1 MTRIC
6 VFASGNGSNFQ
17 SIYNSTKLDNYN
29 AEVVL
34 FISNNSSCNAIEF
47 ARENN
52 IRTKLINKGS
62 KSEDILKFLII
73 YKIDLILLAGYLKKI
88 PNKIIENFPNK
99 IMNIHPA
106 LLPKYGGKG
115 YFGMRV
121 HEAVIASGDENT
133 GVTVHFVNKNYDEGP
148 IVIQKVIP
156 VLCNDNAQTLAARV
170 LIEEHKIYPK
180 ILRAFCENRII
191 WKDNKPEILK
201 K

>member
-1 MTRIC
+1 
-6 VFASGNGSNFQ
+6 
-17 SIYNSTKLDNYN
+17 
-29 AEVVL
+29 
-34 FISNNSSCNAIEF
+34 
-47 ARENN
+47 
-52 IRTKLINKGS
+52 
-62 KSEDILKFLII
+62 
-73 YKIDLILLAGYLKKI
+73 
-88 PNKIIENFPNK
+88 
-99 IMNIHPA
+99 MNIHPA

-115 YFGMRV
+115 YFGMKV

-133 GVTVHFVNKNYDEGP
+133 GVTVHIVNKNYDEGP

-156 VLCNDNAQTLAARV
+156 VLYNDNAQTLAARV